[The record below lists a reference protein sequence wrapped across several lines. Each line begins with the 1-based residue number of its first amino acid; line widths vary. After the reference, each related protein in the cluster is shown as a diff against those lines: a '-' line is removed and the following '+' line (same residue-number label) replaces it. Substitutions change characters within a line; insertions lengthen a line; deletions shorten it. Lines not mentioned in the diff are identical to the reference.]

1 MGMSLRAARV
11 NAGLTQKEAAKA
23 LNIGKNTIAN
33 YEKYR
38 TKPNIDTA
46 KKMAELYGVSID
58 DIFFNEQLCLK
69 HN

>member
-1 MGMSLRAARV
+1 M
-11 NAGLTQKEAAKA
+11 
-23 LNIGKNTIAN
+23 NIGKNTIAN

-58 DIFFNEQLCLK
+58 DIFYRTIVLKAQLIVTEVKKCL
-69 HN
+69 NS

>member
-33 YEKYR
+33 YEKCI

-58 DIFFNEQLCLK
+58 DIFFTEQLGREL
-69 HN
+69 